1 MVKRART
8 KDETFMIRLFEEAS
22 KLPEIDDP
30 LDRYHIGKLTGLHPK
45 ATDTICVLLA
55 QANFIKKISTTE
67 IALTSHGMK
76 LVNQLL
82 EN

>member
-1 MVKRART
+1 MVERART

-30 LDRYHIGKLTGLHPK
+30 LDRYDIGKLAGLHPT

-55 QANFIKKISTTE
+55 QCNFIKKISKAE
-67 IALTSHGMK
+67 IALTPHGMK

-82 EN
+82 EK